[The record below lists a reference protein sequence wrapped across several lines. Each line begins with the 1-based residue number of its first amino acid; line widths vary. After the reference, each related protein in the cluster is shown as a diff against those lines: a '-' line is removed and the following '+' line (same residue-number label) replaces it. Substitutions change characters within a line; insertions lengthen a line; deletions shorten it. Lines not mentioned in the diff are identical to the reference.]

1 MSSTGENIEE
11 LRSLFSNLLNYESD
25 DPLAPI
31 DPFLYKSPEGDT
43 CLHIAA
49 LRGDCRAAALL
60 MDGGIPVNSI
70 GDMGNTPLHYAAA
83 KGHQEIFDLLVLR
96 GADKE
101 IQNEF
106 GKTAESMRASK
117 FE

>member
-1 MSSTGENIEE
+1 MISTGKEMEE
-11 LRSLFSNLLNYESD
+11 LRSIFSDLMNYDSE

-49 LRGDCRAAALL
+49 LRGDYRAALL
-60 MDGGIPVNSI
+60 LIDGGVSVNSI

-83 KGHQEIFDLLVLR
+83 EGHKEIFDLLVSR

-101 IQNEF
+101 IRNEF
-106 GKTAESMRASK
+106 GKVAK
-117 FE
+117 FI